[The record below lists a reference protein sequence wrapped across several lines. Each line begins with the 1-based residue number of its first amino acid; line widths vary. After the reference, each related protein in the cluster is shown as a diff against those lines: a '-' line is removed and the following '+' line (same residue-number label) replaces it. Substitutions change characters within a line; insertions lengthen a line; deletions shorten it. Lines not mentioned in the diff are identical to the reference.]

1 MKKFDIALICTALA
15 ALTTAF
21 LFFPVKNLNFKK
33 TTLVFLQWFND
44 DMESEVFD
52 GIIAEFE
59 ETHPGISI
67 DREYRSI
74 QGIKYDCKYY
84 IDIIQNGG
92 YTDKKI
98 NTRKFPDVITV
109 DPLWFNDSEK
119 RILFEDQNESKDRDA
134 GEKNEFYT
142 KPLYAYFN
150 GFFYNVGILED
161 AGFDRPPKTWNEVAA
176 ISGKLKEKNIY
187 ALSVSE
193 NFFTDIFPWI
203 WPETGRN
210 ALQILN
216 GEKDKFNFT
225 EKNVVDSLDF
235 FNALNFQN
243 MLGRPPFIKDE
254 EEKINNFTAGKTAM
268 ITASSKLLKKLETGD
283 GKMRF
288 GITNIPSKDYSGRPI
303 FSMSSVHAA
312 VLSSSRQ
319 KEEAFLFI
327 DFLASK
333 NAALAAAAGA
343 VSPDAAVFGYP
354 QTAGASYEGP
364 VYAKAQNMI
373 ESAESIEEWKL
384 FSACAALDAIAAE
397 EISVMFKYRR
407 SAEAAAESIQK
418 RYEDITFNAA
428 H

>member
-1 MKKFDIALICTALA
+1 MKKFDVAVICTALA
-15 ALTTAF
+15 ALVAAF
-21 LFFPVKNLNFKK
+21 PFFPVKKLNFKK

-44 DMESEVFD
+44 DMGSEVVD
-52 GIIAEFE
+52 SIIAEFE
-59 ETHPGISI
+59 ETYPGITI
-67 DREYRSI
+67 DREYRNM

-84 IDIIQNGG
+84 LDVIKNEWYAD
-92 YTDKKI
+92 TKK

-119 RILFEDQNESKDRDA
+119 RILFEDQNEYKDRDA
-134 GEKNEFYT
+134 GDKNESYT

-150 GFFYNVGILED
+150 CFFYNIDILED
-161 AGFDRPPKTWNEVAA
+161 AGFDRPPKTWNEVTA

-268 ITASSKLLKKLETGD
+268 ITASSKLLKKLETGE

-312 VLSSSRQ
+312 VLSSSIQ
-319 KEEAFLFI
+319 KEAAFLFI

-343 VSPDAAVFGYP
+343 AYPDAAVFGYP
-354 QTAGASYEGP
+354 KTADASYEGP

-373 ESAESIEEWKL
+373 ESAEIIEEWKL
-384 FSACAALDAIAAE
+384 FSACAALDSIAAE
-397 EISVMFKYRR
+397 EISAMFKYRR
-407 SAEAAAESIQK
+407 NAAATAASIRK
-418 RYEDITFNAA
+418 RYEDIIFNAA
-428 H
+428 R